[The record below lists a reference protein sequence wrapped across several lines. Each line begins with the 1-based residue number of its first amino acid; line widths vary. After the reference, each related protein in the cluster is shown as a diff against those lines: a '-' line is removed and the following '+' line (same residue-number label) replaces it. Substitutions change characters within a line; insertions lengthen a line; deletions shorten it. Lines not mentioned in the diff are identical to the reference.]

1 MSSLPL
7 ELLTLIGSGIFGA
20 VTTFIGMAMKN
31 RAEVA
36 KLQLQALTAKAAI
49 SKDVREYGSKDKG
62 FAYTRRAIA
71 LMSVFSILVLPKF
84 AAWLDPSLTVL
95 VGYTEVEGSLI
106 SWLFCFDT
114 STVKWRPVVGLV
126 ITPLDTHV
134 VSSIIGLYFGASMAK
149 NS

>member
-1 MSSLPL
+1 MGSLPL
-7 ELLTLIGSGIFGA
+7 ELLTMVGSGIFGA
-20 VTTFIGMAMKN
+20 VTTLIGMGMKN

-62 FAYTRRAIA
+62 FSFTRRLIA
-71 LMSVFSILVLPKF
+71 LMAVFSIIVLPKI
-84 AAWLDPSLTVL
+84 AAWWDPNLTVL
-95 VGYTEVEGSLI
+95 VGYTEIEGGLF
-106 SWLFCFDT
+106 SWLFGTDEAM
-114 STVKWRPVVGLV
+114 VKWRPAVGLV